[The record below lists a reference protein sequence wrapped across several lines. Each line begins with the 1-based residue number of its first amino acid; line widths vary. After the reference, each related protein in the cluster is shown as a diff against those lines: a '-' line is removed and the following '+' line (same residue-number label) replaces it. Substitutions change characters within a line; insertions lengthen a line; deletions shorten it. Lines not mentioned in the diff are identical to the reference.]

1 MWRSLPWLILPCVL
15 SGCAGPLEAT
25 RPSSGEG
32 LTFSLCGSS
41 TSSASSMLHAADS
54 LSSGPSDPGGLPPQG
69 ELHLCLEAANT
80 GSRPLIIDRSH
91 LHLKT
96 QAERQ
101 PWIPDA
107 DNEEVEVKP
116 GQHRRFA
123 VAFAS
128 SPLDPGQAVYVELD
142 GAVKVGGGR
151 ASVPPLALRV
161 APKKAKTK

>member
-1 MWRSLPWLILPCVL
+1 MHRRWVVLLAL

-25 RPSSGEG
+25 RPSTTGD
-32 LTFSLCGSS
+32 LTFRFCGSS
-41 TSSASSMLHAADS
+41 TTSTASLLHTADS
-54 LSSGPSDPGGLPPQG
+54 LSSGPGDPNALPPAG
-69 ELHLCLEAANT
+69 EIHLCLEASNA
-80 GSRPLIIDRSH
+80 GSRSLVIDRSH

-96 QAERQ
+96 ATERQ

-128 SPLDPGQAVYVELD
+128 SPLSPGQAVYVELD
-142 GAVKVGGGR
+142 AALKLGGGR
-151 ASVPPLALRV
+151 PAVPPLALRV
-161 APKKAKTK
+161 AAKKEKTK